1 MKKIIILLVMVTM
14 ILSCGNSNNKA
25 ATTKQ
30 KKKEELALP
39 YYDQKEFEAKNLILL
54 ANLDRYRVP
63 DLEVFVYEKTKSPV
77 FLCDYLE
84 TLGNVVIS
92 AQDQN
97 NPFLGIFKM
106 EQHRPCIND
115 DLSFKNMEALQSND
129 DMRESIGLDRRFTE
143 DDGINKF
150 RSSGKS
156 AAKEKE
162 DNEFME
168 KAACMESRDSEVFFW
183 YDTKGNKYD
192 MEQYY
197 IYQINDKSYII
208 SGEDQAYVDF
218 EAESDEAANK
228 YVLKVA
234 RNRVLADSQPDKEYL
249 DNRTKNGCSK

>member
-1 MKKIIILLVMVTM
+1 MVTM
-14 ILSCGNSNNKA
+14 LISCGGNKNN
-25 ATTKQ
+25 TTTVN
-30 KKKEELALP
+30 KKKDTGIP
-39 YYDQKEFEAKNLILL
+39 YYNQKEYEAKNLILL
-54 ANLDRYRVP
+54 ANLDRSRVP
-63 DLEVFVYEKTKSPV
+63 DLEVFVYEKTKTPV

-84 TLGNVVIS
+84 TLGNVVIA
-92 AQDQN
+92 AQDPN

-106 EQHRPCIND
+106 EHNKPCINN
-115 DLSFKNMEALQSND
+115 DLSFRNMEALQSND

-143 DDGINKF
+143 DDGLNKF

-156 AAKEKE
+156 IAKEKE

-168 KAACMESRDSEVFFW
+168 KAACMESRDSEAFYW

-208 SGEDQAYVDF
+208 SGEDQAYVDY
-218 EAESDEAANK
+218 EAESNEVANK

-234 RNRVLADSQPDKEYL
+234 RNRVLADSQPDKDYL